1 LDDVIEDH
9 DTRRLVPQG
18 RDCDNQPS
26 AGIEAQRDSVA
37 VHERRVFAGFAEDD
51 RMAIDGYAIKLD
63 VVASRDS
70 SADETNY
77 LAAVDATRERQARRG
92 AGRRHRERTAGTVCV
107 GTTR

>member
-63 VVASRDS
+63 VLSGFV
-70 SADETNY
+70 
-77 LAAVDATRERQARRG
+77 
-92 AGRRHRERTAGTVCV
+92 GRRDELLGRCGRD
-107 GTTR
+107 